1 MATGKDLTK
10 RNEGELAELRIALD
24 EKLQQIRQQKGDIQ
38 RELDRRAAQ
47 KPRSD
52 ADQTI
57 GVGA

>member
-10 RNEGELAELRIALD
+10 MNEGELAELRIALD

-47 KPRSD
+47 QPRSD
-52 ADQTI
+52 ADHTI